1 MTIPFTP
8 YWHRRNLPHFEG
20 GSIPQG
26 VTFRL
31 HDSLPQEKIAEM
43 TGHILLPDKVAAN
56 RERIRIFNQLLDK
69 GDGAVWLKNSA
80 VAEIVQNSLLFFD
93 GQRYSLH
100 AWVIMPN
107 HVHVLFTPMDDWTLT
122 KIIHSWKSFSAREAN
137 KILGRVGEFWQ
148 REYFDR
154 AIRNEQGFN
163 SAVAYIENNPV
174 KAGLCQVAEEW
185 LFGSAVCR
193 IQASCTIR
201 SLGILPEFQADSSF
215 E

>member
-1 MTIPFTP
+1 MTIPFKP

-31 HDSLPQEKIAEM
+31 HDSLPQGKITEM
-43 TGHILLPDKVAAN
+43 TRHILLPDKVAAN
-56 RERIRIFNQLLDK
+56 RERIRIFNQMLDK

-93 GQRYSLH
+93 DQRYHIH

-107 HVHVLFTPMDDWTLT
+107 HVHVLFTPLEEWSVA
-122 KIIHSWKSFSAREAN
+122 KILHSWKSFSAREAN

-154 AIRNEQGFN
+154 AIRDEKGFN
-163 SAVAYIENNPV
+163 AAIEYIENNPM
-174 KAGLCQVAEEW
+174 KADLCQTAEEW
-185 LFGSAVCR
+185 QFSSAFR
-193 IQASCTIR
+193 RA
-201 SLGILPEFQADSSF
+201 
-215 E
+215 

>member
-1 MTIPFTP
+1 
-8 YWHRRNLPHFEG
+8 
-20 GSIPQG
+20 
-26 VTFRL
+26 
-31 HDSLPQEKIAEM
+31 M